1 MIVRKSVVFDID
13 KELWDEFSDL
23 VESLGSYKGRVFVRM
38 VEYVLKNKEDFAKFV
53 MQSREKVS
61 VKIKS

>member
-38 VEYVLKNKEDFAKFV
+38 VEYVLKNKEDFIKFV